1 MVSTINDIE
10 EFNRLI
16 KEKMLV
22 VDFSAVWCGPCQKIK
37 PFFETLP
44 VKFPNCQ
51 FATVDV
57 DEQQEL
63 AQLCNIQ
70 CMPTFQIY
78 SEGNKIDEVSGA
90 SEEMLLQKITT
101 FYDTLE

>member
-1 MVSTINDIE
+1 MVSTINNIE

-22 VDFSAVWCGPCQKIK
+22 VDFSAVWCGPCQRIK
-37 PFFETLP
+37 PFFENLP
-44 VKFPNCQ
+44 DKFPNCQ
-51 FATVDV
+51 FVTVDV
-57 DEQQEL
+57 DEQQEI

-78 SEGNKIDEVSGA
+78 SDGYKIDEVSGA
-90 SEEMLLQKITT
+90 SQEMLLQKINT